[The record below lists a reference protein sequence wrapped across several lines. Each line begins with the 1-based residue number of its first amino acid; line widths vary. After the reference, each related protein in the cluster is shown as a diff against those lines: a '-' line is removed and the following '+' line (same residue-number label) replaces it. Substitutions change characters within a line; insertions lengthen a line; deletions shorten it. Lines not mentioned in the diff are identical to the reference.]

1 MQNLC
6 GMFTVFVMFN
16 QNQADTAI
24 LITDSIKL
32 VFFDSMR
39 KGKRY

>member
-1 MQNLC
+1 MWDVYCLRD
-6 GMFTVFVMFN
+6 VN
-16 QNQADTAI
+16 QNQEDTAI

-32 VFFDSMR
+32 VFFDNMR